1 MPRTWP
7 KAPRA
12 TSSVMDRVTF
22 ETRDHVA
29 EIGLNRADKRNAF
42 DLQMLQELSE
52 AFTQFDDDD
61 ALRVAILFAHGD
73 HFTGGLDLAEVGP
86 HIAGSGRLFPEDGV
100 DPLGIHGRR
109 VRKPVI
115 MTAQGW
121 CLTIGVELA
130 LAADIRLAAEGV
142 RFSQLEIKRGIFPF
156 GGATMRM
163 PALTGWGNAMMV
175 LLTGDTFDAETALRM
190 GLVQEVLPEAELMT
204 RARELASRI
213 AAQAPLA
220 VQATLASAR
229 ASLGQ
234 GPIDEAARLLDRAR
248 KLMDSED
255 AAEGMRSFVERREAK
270 FTGR

>member
-1 MPRTWP
+1 
-7 KAPRA
+7 
-12 TSSVMDRVTF
+12 MDRISF

-29 EIGLNRADKRNAF
+29 EIGLDRADKRNAF
-42 DLQMLQELSE
+42 DLQMLRELSE
-52 AFTQFDDDD
+52 AFTRFDEDDD
-61 ALRVAILFAHGD
+61 LRCAILFAHGD

-86 HIAGSGRLFPEDGV
+86 HVASSGSLFPDDGV
-100 DPLGIHGRR
+100 DPLGIHSKR
-109 VRKPVI
+109 VGKPVV
-115 MTAQGW
+115 MAAQGW

-130 LAADIRLAAEGV
+130 LAADIRIAAAGV

-190 GLVQEVLPEAELMT
+190 GLVQDVVPEAELMT
-204 RARELASRI
+204 RARALADRI

-229 ASLGQ
+229 AALGQ
-234 GPIDEAARLLDRAR
+234 GPIDEAARLLHRAR
-248 KLMDSED
+248 ELMDTED
-255 AAEGMRSFVERREAK
+255 AAEGIRSFVERRDAV
-270 FTGR
+270 FVGR